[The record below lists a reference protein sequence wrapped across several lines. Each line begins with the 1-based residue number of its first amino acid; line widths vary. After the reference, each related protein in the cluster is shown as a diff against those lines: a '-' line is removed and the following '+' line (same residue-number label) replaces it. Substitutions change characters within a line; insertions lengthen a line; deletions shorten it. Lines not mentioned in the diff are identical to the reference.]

1 MSTIK
6 SSDEHLTLNADG
18 SSKDIKLQSN
28 ASEKVIIKSDGKVG
42 IGTSSPSVNVHIV
55 DDATEGT
62 PTFAGATHFAVQ
74 ATASSSDNVNAALIS
89 GSAGTS
95 RIMFGDKDDED
106 EGKIEYS
113 NSTNAMAFT
122 AYGSERMRID
132 SSGAVTMPAQP
143 AFLAYHNAT
152 TSNLTN
158 GDIIPFNT
166 TIFDQNDDLHASSG
180 VFTAPIT
187 GRYQFSFLV
196 SVTQLDA
203 SATYNRILLKCSNRT
218 VPFGITASQMFDG
231 SGSNDPSY
239 YAFEGSLLLD
249 MDANDTCKLE
259 WNQAGG
265 ANQAD
270 AFDSTYF
277 SGYLVC

>member
-1 MSTIK
+1 MAIVINGNGSI
-6 SSDEHLTLNADG
+6 SGISVGGLPDG
-18 SSKDIKLQSN
+18 SVDSDTL
-28 ASEKVIIKSDGKVG
+28 ASGIDKTSISDSGDATAITIDSSERVG
-42 IGTSSPSVNVHIV
+42 IGTGSP
-55 DDATEGT
+55 
-62 PTFAGATHFAVQ
+62 
-74 ATASSSDNVNAALIS
+74 TARLHVYNANDHVRLSAQCAQNTGQHWQFQSRNNGEFWLRNETTGSNKLI
-89 GSAGTS
+89 
-95 RIMFGDKDDED
+95 
-106 EGKIEYS
+106 
-113 NSTNAMAFT
+113 
-122 AYGSERMRID
+122 ID
-132 SSGAVTMPAQP
+132 STGAVTMPSQP

-158 GDIIPFNT
+158 GDIIPFNS

-196 SVTQLDA
+196 SVTELDA

-259 WNQAGG
+259 WNQSGG